1 MIEKILIS
9 ICITIT
15 VIFLIMFIVY
25 MGFRALELLNQL
37 IDVCNKKECNK
48 KECNKKD
55 E

>member
-1 MIEKILIS
+1 MFEKILIS

-15 VIFLIMFIVY
+15 VIFLIIFIAY
-25 MGFRALELLNQL
+25 MGFCALELLNQL

-48 KECNKKD
+48 KD